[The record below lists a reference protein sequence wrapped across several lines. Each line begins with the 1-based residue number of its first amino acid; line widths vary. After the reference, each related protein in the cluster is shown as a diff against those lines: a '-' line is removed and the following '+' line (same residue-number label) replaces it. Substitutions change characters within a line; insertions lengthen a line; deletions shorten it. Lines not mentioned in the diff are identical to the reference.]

1 MTARPYGQAI
11 STPPGGTTSPT
22 ADLSNSEDTSVKYG
36 SSLTKT
42 EPYGT
47 ESIPD
52 AERHGH
58 PRSQFTL
65 WFAANMVLAVLV
77 SGFFASSLGL
87 SIAQG
92 LSAVAVGS
100 LAGSLVMGVLASI
113 GTRFGVPQQVQARG
127 PMGFFANFVPVAL
140 LTNVSAVGW
149 VAVNTVFAVLALQ
162 ELFTIPFWIG
172 SLILFVFQALFA
184 VWGHNLIH
192 LGRVS

>member
-1 MTARPYGQAI
+1 MTAQLDGQAI
-11 STPPGGTTSPT
+11 ATPPEDVEAPT
-22 ADLSNSEDTSVKYG
+22 ADLSNSEATSVKYG
-36 SSLTKT
+36 SSLTKA

-47 ESIPD
+47 EAIPD

-77 SGFFASSLGL
+77 SGFFASFLGL
-87 SIAQG
+87 SIVQG

-100 LAGSLVMGVLASI
+100 LAGALVMGLLASI

-162 ELFTIPFWIG
+162 ELFAIP
-172 SLILFVFQALFA
+172 S
-184 VWGHNLIH
+184 
-192 LGRVS
+192 